1 MWQSNS
7 TPRHLSQI
15 NEDLHSYQNME
26 MNVPS
31 NCIHNSSPLEIL
43 LSVWIFKH
51 SNPLILWNTTQERVI
66 PTKKKKPMQTS
77 KQTKNHMNLQ
87 RTILNLK
94 KANLRRNIYCKIP
107 FIWLLKI
114 ELLFLLLET
123 GSCCTAQADLEFLVI
138 LLQPP
143 ECCNYKRVPPCL
155 SVQHSWNGDLD
166 ILKFSGCQG
175 RATERAGEGRE
186 VEPGADGNDLFRL

>member
-15 NEDLHSYQNME
+15 NEDLHSSQNME

-51 SNPLILWNTTQERVI
+51 SNPFILWNTTQERVI
-66 PTKKKKPMQTS
+66 PKKKKTC
-77 KQTKNHMNLQ
+77 KQATNKKPHESPENYSEFF
-87 RTILNLK
+87 K
-94 KANLRRNIYCKIP
+94 KANLCRNIYCKIP
-107 FIWLLKI
+107 FVWLLKI

-123 GSCCTAQADLEFLVI
+123 ESCCIAQADLEFLVI

-155 SVQHSWNGDLD
+155 SVQHSWNDDLD
-166 ILKFSGCQG
+166 VLKFSGCQG
-175 RATERAGEGRE
+175 RVTERAEEGRE